1 VAIVRPR
8 AEVWRA
14 GVPLA
19 ERFGTAIGHFENYE
33 HVVVVIREG
42 TALGWGSAAFLT
54 AATADRSASLAAA
67 MIDECLGQTATARV
81 PDVPLPRVGAGEHR
95 DDIEAR
101 HGAASAVEL
110 AWWDLAG
117 RQRGVAAAEMW
128 GARRQRVPAYA
139 SGFFLSA
146 SSRDLVREAE
156 GYVREGFRLAKMRV
170 GRSVDEDVE
179 RYRLVAAVIGDS
191 TRVAVDAVQRSTPA
205 EVREFLAHIDG
216 APLWYEDPVPYA
228 RLAEVAGVGA
238 PIAAGESLPDLAAL
252 RSLLGGGV
260 ASLIL
265 LDVKWLGGPRRFLA
279 AARALMADGARVG
292 AHVHTAQSAH
302 LLAALPASLPVEDF
316 RWSDALMV
324 DPPRPLPDGSIAA
337 RGPGFGVELSLDA
350 LARFG
355 HEVAT
360 VG

>member
-8 AEVWRA
+8 GEVWRA
-14 GVPLA
+14 SVPLP
-19 ERFGTAIGHFENYE
+19 ERFGTAIGHFDNYE
-33 HVVVVIREG
+33 HLVVVIREG

-67 MIDECLGQTATARV
+67 MIDDCPGQTATARV

-117 RQRGVAAAEMW
+117 RQSGVAAAEMW

-139 SGFFLSA
+139 SGLFLSTSA
-146 SSRDLVREAE
+146 RGLVTEAE
-156 GYVREGFRLAKMRV
+156 RYRREGFRLAKMRV
-170 GRSVDEDVE
+170 GGSVDDDID
-179 RYRLVAAVIGDS
+179 RFRLVARVMGDS
-191 TRVAVDAVQRSTPA
+191 ARVAVDAVQRSTPA
-205 EVREFLAHIDG
+205 EVREFLAHVD

-228 RLAEVAGVGA
+228 QLGELAGVGV
-238 PIAAGESLPDLAAL
+238 PIAAGESLHDLASL
-252 RSLLGGGV
+252 RSLVGGGV
-260 ASLIL
+260 ASRLL

-324 DPPRPLPDGSIAA
+324 NPPRPLPDGSIAA